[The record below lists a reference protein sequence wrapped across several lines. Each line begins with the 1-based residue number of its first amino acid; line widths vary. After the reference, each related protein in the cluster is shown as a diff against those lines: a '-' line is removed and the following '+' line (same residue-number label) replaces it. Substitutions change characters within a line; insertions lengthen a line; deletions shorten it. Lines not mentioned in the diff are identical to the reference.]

1 MASSKSIASPALVFL
16 AMMALMLAACAQA
29 LAPAPAPAPAP
40 SSQGSCPPGF
50 KSYLDMT
57 DFMRGAGRVAVTFV
71 NPNLMPVVQSILTLI
86 PHTGLKLC
94 VCFESCHLPP
104 HPMCVILSME
114 QQAYVCA
121 AY

>member
-29 LAPAPAPAPAP
+29 LAPAPTPAPAP

-94 VCFESCHLPP
+94 VCFNSSHAISLPIQ
-104 HPMCVILSME
+104 CVSS
-114 QQAYVCA
+114 
-121 AY
+121 